1 MSSVQVK
8 AKAALGTKDQVTAEL
23 MILASGA
30 CWRDL
35 ALDAKGKILVCTGKL
50 DKAVLEKALALGV
63 SGIIASEVDEA
74 EMTQLE
80 RDLQSRWSP
89 AVFALLLTGERIKA
103 SLTGK
108 TATINVKDK
117 MLVISE

>member
-8 AKAALGTKDQVTAEL
+8 AKAVIGTKDKVTAEL

-30 CWRDL
+30 CFRDL

-63 SGIIASEVDEA
+63 SGIIASEVDEE
-74 EMTQLE
+74 EMTKLQ
-80 RDLQSRWSP
+80 RDLKSNWSP

-103 SLTGK
+103 SLAGK
-108 TATINVKDK
+108 TATIDVKNK
-117 MLVISE
+117 MLVVSE